1 MNGRSHQQQM
11 SSASR
16 RKFLEDVGR
25 GMLVAGV
32 GSTLAFELGLCPAAA
47 ADFDD
52 LVRFGELEPLV
63 QFMQQTPLEKLQREV
78 VSKLKQGTDSKSL
91 VAAAALANARAFG
104 GQDYDGY
111 HTFMALIPA
120 WEMSHALPESERPLP
135 ILKVLY
141 RNTARMQSSGA
152 LDHEALHLV
161 EAADLP
167 AGADPAISLQ
177 SAVRTGESDK
187 AEAVFAAIAQGPVGE
202 AYNHL
207 QYSVQDEVD
216 VHRIVLAW
224 RAWSMLSVAG
234 EQHAHT
240 LLRQSVRYC
249 VAGERSLQK
258 NGRAPSEIR
267 KLLPQLLSDHGLL
280 ERPLGTRDPGDA
292 WVESTAQL
300 IFGGTRPQAAAAVA
314 QALAEGI
321 SPDAIGEAISLAS
334 NQLLL
339 CDPGR
344 SASQASPGKPAG
356 SVHGASVG
364 VHASDSANAWR
375 NIAKVSN
382 PRNTAASLIVGAF
395 HTAGQ
400 AIDVGSTLMAYR
412 EASAELSDR
421 TETLLTQLD
430 EAVRAGEQLRAAAV
444 VARWEGLGQSP
455 DPLFKLLLRFGVSE
469 DGALH
474 AEKYYRTVAE
484 EFSTTRPA
492 FRWRHLV
499 GLARVTASESGHPAP
514 GQEEA
519 RQLLRV

>member
-1 MNGRSHQQQM
+1 MNGRSQ
-11 SSASR
+11 SRALGGNR
-16 RKFLEDVGR
+16 RKFLADVGC

-32 GSTLAFELGLCPAAA
+32 GSHLAFDLGLCSASAAE
-47 ADFDD
+47 FDE
-52 LVRFGELEPLV
+52 LVRFGDLEPLV

-78 VSKLKQGTDSKSL
+78 LDKMQQGTAAQTL
-91 VAAAALANARAFG
+91 IAAAALANARAFG

-111 HTFMALIPA
+111 HTFMALAPA
-120 WEMSHALPESERPLP
+120 WEMSRALPERERPLP

-141 RNTARMQSSGA
+141 RNTHRMQSSGA

-161 EAADLP
+161 SAADLP
-167 AGADPAISLQ
+167 AGDDPAMALQ
-177 SAVRTGESDK
+177 SAVRTGERDK

-249 VAGERSLQK
+249 VEGERSLQK

-280 ERPLGTRDPGDA
+280 ERPLGTRDPGEKWIEA
-292 WVESTAQL
+292 TAQL
-300 IFGGTRPQAAAAVA
+300 IFAGSRPHAAAAVA
-314 QALAEGI
+314 EALAEGI
-321 SPDAIGEAISLAS
+321 SPEAIGQAISLAA
-334 NQLLL
+334 NHLLL
-339 CDPGR
+339 HDPGR
-344 SASQASPGKPAG
+344 TAAEASPGKPAG

-375 NIAKVSN
+375 NIARVSN

-400 AIDVGSTLMAYR
+400 AEHVGTTPLAYR
-412 EASAELSDR
+412 EAAAELSDQPDA
-421 TETLLTQLD
+421 LLKHL
-430 EAVRAGEQLRAAAV
+430 EESVRAGEQLQAAAV
-444 VARWEGLGQSP
+444 VARWEALGRGP
-455 DPLFKLLLRFGVSE
+455 DPLFNVLLRFGVSE

-484 EFSTTRPA
+484 EFSTTRPE

-514 GQEEA
+514 GQDEA